1 LKRSYT
7 KTNIEILKTIPNPV
21 TNVYRIEINNPE
33 VIFEGENEQS
43 DFCKVNIIFLPTE
56 KVIELESLK
65 QYFHQFRNMKF
76 SYERIVNVIYEDIM
90 HVYKPKDLKVK
101 AEFNSRGG
109 ISSILT
115 VNSQTIRKSYI
126 L

>member
-1 LKRSYT
+1 MKRSYT
-7 KTNIEILKTIPNPV
+7 KTNIEILKSIPNPV
-21 TNVYRIEINNPE
+21 TNIYRIEINNPE
-33 VIFEGENEQS
+33 VTFEGENEQP
-43 DFCKVNIIFLPTE
+43 DFCKVNIVFLPTE
-56 KVIELESLK
+56 KVVELKSLK
-65 QYFHQFRNMKF
+65 QYFYQFRNMKF

-90 HVYKPKDLKVK
+90 YVYRPKDLKVK
-101 AEFNSRGG
+101 AEFNPRGG